1 MFIQI
6 APKAKVYVT
15 DQDVQ
20 FIRQH
25 TTESFRA
32 KQLSPEDADR
42 AKRLADKAVF
52 VRKKLDDDTQ
62 YALNRKIRFVA
73 NDRKNK
79 SELVKQIEAYGL
91 KNKLQDLARKE
102 EARRPFRHLPKQ
114 FSKGILIGNIAI
126 VPKKHTGTRYV
137 YVLADM
143 MEAKILHEDIN
154 LKQTAILVAHYLA
167 DDKNIPN
174 NILELDTKHASQLF
188 DIQNAKR
195 MIREAQKEKDEL
207 MEDVY
212 WDRLDVANR
221 LADDCKTKIQ
231 HIFNDTFGA

>member
-1 MFIQI
+1 MI
-6 APKAKVYVT
+6 
-15 DQDVQ
+15 
-20 FIRQH
+20 
-25 TTESFRA
+25 E
-32 KQLSPEDADR
+32 
-42 AKRLADKAVF
+42 
-52 VRKKLDDDTQ
+52 
-62 YALNRKIRFVA
+62 
-73 NDRKNK
+73 KNK

-137 YVLADM
+137 YVIADM
-143 MEAKILHEDIN
+143 MEARVLHEDIN

-167 DDKNIPN
+167 DHKNIPS

-207 MEDVY
+207 MEDVC

-221 LADDCKTKIQ
+221 LADDCKSKIQ

>member
-1 MFIQI
+1 M
-6 APKAKVYVT
+6 T
-15 DQDVQ
+15 G
-20 FIRQH
+20 
-25 TTESFRA
+25 
-32 KQLSPEDADR
+32 
-42 AKRLADKAVF
+42 
-52 VRKKLDDDTQ
+52 
-62 YALNRKIRFVA
+62 
-73 NDRKNK
+73 KNK

-126 VPKKHTGTRYV
+126 VPKKHTGSRYV
-137 YVLADM
+137 YVIADM
-143 MEAKILHEDIN
+143 MEAQVLHEDIN

-167 DDKNIPN
+167 DGKNIPD

-221 LADDCKTKIQ
+221 LADECKSKIQ

>member
-1 MFIQI
+1 MTQI
-6 APKAKVYVT
+6 K
-15 DQDVQ
+15 
-20 FIRQH
+20 
-25 TTESFRA
+25 
-32 KQLSPEDADR
+32 
-42 AKRLADKAVF
+42 
-52 VRKKLDDDTQ
+52 
-62 YALNRKIRFVA
+62 
-73 NDRKNK
+73 K

-91 KNKLQDLARKE
+91 KNKLADLAEKE
-102 EARRPFRHLPKQ
+102 KARRPFRHLPKQ

-137 YVLADM
+137 YVIADM
-143 MEAKILHEDIN
+143 MEARVLHEDIN

-167 DDKNIPN
+167 DHKNIPS

-221 LADDCKTKIQ
+221 LADECKSKIQ

>member
-1 MFIQI
+1 M
-6 APKAKVYVT
+6 T
-15 DQDVQ
+15 G
-20 FIRQH
+20 
-25 TTESFRA
+25 
-32 KQLSPEDADR
+32 
-42 AKRLADKAVF
+42 
-52 VRKKLDDDTQ
+52 
-62 YALNRKIRFVA
+62 
-73 NDRKNK
+73 KNK

-137 YVLADM
+137 YVIADM
-143 MEAKILHEDIN
+143 MEAQVLHEDIN

-195 MIREAQKEKDEL
+195 MIREAQKKKDEL

-212 WDRLDVANR
+212 WDRLGVANR
-221 LADDCKTKIQ
+221 LADECKAKIQ
-231 HIFNDTFGA
+231 HIFNTTFGG